1 MPGAR
6 CARCR
11 RPGQT
16 GAPAIRGLQNL
27 AGTAWLVAPSCLKAG
42 FMPSKQP
49 KVFISYAREDVGP
62 ARRLFDSLTEAGA
75 EPWLDV
81 ENLLP
86 GQHWELEIEK
96 AIKQTDFVIALLSSK
111 SMRKRGFMQQELRSA
126 LSTLD
131 EIPEGDVFLKEAR
144 PLAIMQIGT
153 YGPL

>member
-1 MPGAR
+1 
-6 CARCR
+6 
-11 RPGQT
+11 
-16 GAPAIRGLQNL
+16 
-27 AGTAWLVAPSCLKAG
+27 
-42 FMPSKQP
+42 MPSKQP

-62 ARRLFDSLTEAGA
+62 ARRLFNSLTEAGA

>member
-1 MPGAR
+1 
-6 CARCR
+6 
-11 RPGQT
+11 
-16 GAPAIRGLQNL
+16 
-27 AGTAWLVAPSCLKAG
+27 
-42 FMPSKQP
+42 MPSKQP

-62 ARRLFDSLTEAGA
+62 ARRLFNSLTEAGV